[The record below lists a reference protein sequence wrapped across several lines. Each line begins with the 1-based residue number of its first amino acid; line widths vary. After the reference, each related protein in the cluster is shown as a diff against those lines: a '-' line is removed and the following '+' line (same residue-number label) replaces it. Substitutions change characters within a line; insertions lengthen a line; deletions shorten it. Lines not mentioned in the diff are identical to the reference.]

1 MTTAYIT
8 NLMSFTLTLHNI
20 RGDFDCFLRI
30 HETTKTNDRLAFGQ
44 LDEFN
49 VGDYD
54 DFAACCFAEFDGSD
68 VLALSLLSLTMIWL
82 LCMGYVL
89 SLVEVWNGR
98 LEGGTWN
105 AGQWI

>member
-8 NLMSFTLTLHNI
+8 SFMSLTLTLHNI

-30 HETTKTNDRLAFGQ
+30 HETTKTDDRLAFGQ

-54 DFAACCFAEFDGSD
+54 DFAALQSSEMDQMF
-68 VLALSLLSLTMIWL
+68 
-82 LCMGYVL
+82 
-89 SLVEVWNGR
+89 
-98 LEGGTWN
+98 
-105 AGQWI
+105 